1 MTCYDTSMPYK
12 HKTKA
17 YKLYAEKIAKE
28 YLELLKEMT
37 SRQAILKLAAQEET
51 TDRTIYRY
59 LQNNPDLNLQKNR
72 YKNN

>member
-1 MTCYDTSMPYK
+1 MPYK
-12 HKTKA
+12 HKTTA
-17 YKLYAEKIAKE
+17 YKYFAERVVEE
-28 YLELLKEMT
+28 YKELLKEMT
-37 SRQAILKLAAQEET
+37 SRQAILKLAEKYET